1 MVLLWQQTCPLYS
14 HNLPSFLFHLSQSPL
29 DTYSL
34 AAPDTTRFPNI
45 KSNFNFFIEPEQLET
60 THGLQSGDGNIG
72 HASDMLLPPSHCL
85 LRCPNTPVRPF
96 KPCPKTPLLPRPP
109 SAPRKGCKQWR
120 SQLKG
125 LCSLSTADM
134 KSGAHEHVPGVL
146 FGALLA
152 TLLSLT
158 AACLKSTS
166 IFTTA
171 QVKWY
176 PKLPTEANTKLLNHS
191 SDCRPYSFYPFNS
204 GQKHNHQ
211 EHGFRSVQS
220 CSPTEHYGSF
230 YWNSDFCLMHFK
242 YLGLCSKF

>member
-1 MVLLWQQTCPLYS
+1 MAA
-14 HNLPSFLFHLSQSPL
+14 NLPLIFSQP
-29 DTYSL
+29 
-34 AAPDTTRFPNI
+34 PKFP
-45 KSNFNFFIEPEQLET
+45 
-60 THGLQSGDGNIG
+60 
-72 HASDMLLPPSHCL
+72 LLPSPKPPRHL
-85 LRCPNTPVRPF
+85 LISSTWYHQISKYKEQFQLFYITRTAGNHPWSAKWRWKYFPCFWYATHTFSLPLECPNTPLRPF

-125 LCSLSTADM
+125 LWDLSTADM
-134 KSGAHEHVPGVL
+134 KSGAHEHIPGVL

-158 AACLKSTS
+158 AACLKSKS
-166 IFTTA
+166 IFTTP

-176 PKLPTEANTKLLNHS
+176 PKLPIEANTKLLNHS